1 MNVASCMTRAVLAVG
16 PDTSVEA
23 AARLMISNHVGGTP
37 VVDAAGRP
45 VGFLSVKDL
54 VDPDRKHS
62 DAVGQSHGY
71 RLTECK
77 LDPVEAGPVTRPG
90 IVGDVMTRFLLT
102 VSPSIELEEAQRLMI
117 ADDLHRVI
125 VVNDGGCIVGI
136 LSAMD
141 VLRALA
147 PDHP

>member
-37 VVDAAGRP
+37 VVDAGGRP

-62 DAVGQSHGY
+62 DTVGSSHGY
-71 RLTECK
+71 RLAECQ
-77 LDPVEAGPVTRPG
+77 LEPVEAGPVAGPG

-102 VSPSIELEEAQRLMI
+102 VTPTTALEEAQRLMI
-117 ADDLHRVI
+117 ADDLHRLI

-147 PDHP
+147 PHHP